1 MKIRSIL
8 SYFVLIVGVVLAIL
22 FGCNKSASVPE
33 GVTALNGVGKGFGG
47 DIKLVVHIKD
57 DVITD
62 VIIKEH
68 SETEGISNVAREEM
82 PKRIVENQ
90 TYNVDT
96 VSGATYSSNGIK
108 EAVKNA
114 LTSAGL
120 ENKFSSVVS
129 EKKVDKSGEVS
140 YLETDVVVVGA
151 GGAGMV
157 SSIVLADAGKKVILL
172 ESQPMVGGNTVRSTG
187 GLNATKT
194 TWQDANEFKE
204 EAGLLKTL
212 NSAKET
218 YANNQDIVNLVDT
231 VNNQYEEYKNNGEGY
246 FDSVEL
252 MELDTMVG
260 GKGINKF
267 NLVKAL
273 CEGTKD
279 AIDWLDGIGVIL
291 HNVASFGGASVKRI
305 HRPVNDAGQVVSVGS
320 YMVPIFNENVQ
331 SRNNITLMLNTTCE
345 KLIDEDGKVVGVE
358 AVRDDGS
365 KLIINSNATI
375 LATGGFGANLP
386 MVSKYKPELDGFM
399 TTNAPGIL
407 GQGIDMAVAIGANVV
422 DMDQIQIH
430 PTVEANS
437 AALITEG
444 LRGDGAILVNSNGK
458 RFIDEVGTRDVV
470 SKAEIE
476 QPGSFSWLIVD
487 KKMVDASQVIQG
499 YIKKEFTKEGETYEE
514 LADAIGVDKE
524 TFADTM
530 NKWNECVN
538 NKEDKDFGRTSFANP
553 LDTAPYYA
561 IKVTAGIHHT
571 MGGLAI
577 NEDAEVLNAQN
588 YAIDGLFAC
597 GEVTGGIHGA
607 NRLGGNADADIVVFG
622 RIAAESA
629 IEYIEAIG

>member
-129 EKKVDKSGEVS
+129 EKKVDKSDEVS

-499 YIKKEFTKEGETYEE
+499 YIKKGFTKEGETYEE

>member
-8 SYFVLIVGVVLAIL
+8 SYFVLIVGVALAIL
-22 FGCNKSASVPE
+22 FGCNKSASIPE

-47 DIKLVVHIKD
+47 DIKLVVYIKD

-444 LRGDGAILVNSNGK
+444 LRGDGAILVNSNGE

-499 YIKKEFTKEGETYEE
+499 YIKKGFTKEGETYEE

-588 YAIDGLFAC
+588 DAIDGLFAC